1 MLFFSQ
7 RASRLTFSWG
17 RLRSLY
23 MVANL
28 LVLLLVYPASSGSN
42 GDTTSHDNA
51 GVAQSEILS
60 DADIDAWEGDD
71 DLTSDP
77 HQEISLIFCG
87 NRERMWDRVWRIK
100 SNLSSSLARMPR
112 TCHLVTNI
120 RVSDVSNSTL
130 KATANFRTETF
141 KHEEKDSTAF
151 FGRYLY
157 DLKRTGDQLTIQNKK
172 IIVYNDIIPRQMDIF
187 NI

>member
-1 MLFFSQ
+1 M
-7 RASRLTFSWG
+7 
-17 RLRSLY
+17 SLEQY
-23 MVANL
+23 QLKEAVTE
-28 LVLLLVYPASSGSN
+28 LLLEEA
-42 GDTTSHDNA
+42 DTVDQRRWDDWLA
-51 GVAQSEILS
+51 LYEK
-60 DADIDAWEGDD
+60 DATYYAPAWEGDD

-77 HQEISLIFCG
+77 HKEISLIFCG
-87 NRERMWDRVWRIK
+87 NRERMWDRIWRIK

-120 RVSDVSNSTL
+120 RISESSETAL
-130 KATANFRTETF
+130 KVTSNFRTETF
-141 KHEEKDSTAF
+141 KHEEKDSTSF

-157 DLKRTGDQLTIQNKK
+157 DLKRSGDTLTIQNKK

>member
-1 MLFFSQ
+1 MALDVAQ
-7 RASRLTFSWG
+7 
-17 RLRSLY
+17 LRE
-23 MVANL
+23 AATE
-28 LVLLLVYPASSGSN
+28 LLLEEA
-42 GDTTSHDNA
+42 DTIDQRRWDDWLA
-51 GVAQSEILS
+51 LYEE
-60 DADIDAWEGDD
+60 DATYYAPAWEGDD
-71 DLTSDP
+71 DLTSNP

-120 RVSDVSNSTL
+120 RVSDVSNSAL
-130 KATANFRTETF
+130 KATANFRTETY

>member
-1 MLFFSQ
+1 MALDAAQ
-7 RASRLTFSWG
+7 
-17 RLRSLY
+17 LRE
-23 MVANL
+23 AATE
-28 LVLLLVYPASSGSN
+28 LLLEEA
-42 GDTTSHDNA
+42 DTIDQRRWDDWLA
-51 GVAQSEILS
+51 LFEE
-60 DADIDAWEGDD
+60 DATYYAPAWEGDD

-120 RVSDVSNSTL
+120 RVSDVNDSAL

>member
-1 MLFFSQ
+1 MSLEGYQLREAVTELILEEADAIDQRRWDDWLALF
-7 RASRLTFSWG
+7 A
-17 RLRSLY
+17 
-23 MVANL
+23 
-28 LVLLLVYPASSGSN
+28 
-42 GDTTSHDNA
+42 
-51 GVAQSEILS
+51 E
-60 DADIDAWEGDD
+60 DATYYAPAWESDD

-77 HQEISLIFCG
+77 RKEISLIYCG
-87 NRERMWDRVWRIK
+87 SRERMWDRVWRIK

-120 RVSDVSNSTL
+120 RIAESSDTTIKVT
-130 KATANFRTETF
+130 TNFRTETF
-141 KHEEKDSTAF
+141 KHEEKDSTSF

-157 DLKRTGDQLTIQNKK
+157 DLKRVGDNLTIQNKK

>member
-1 MLFFSQ
+1 MALDAAQ
-7 RASRLTFSWG
+7 
-17 RLRSLY
+17 LREA
-23 MVANL
+23 VTE
-28 LVLLLVYPASSGSN
+28 LLLEEA
-42 GDTTSHDNA
+42 DTVDQRRWDDWLA
-51 GVAQSEILS
+51 LFEE
-60 DADIDAWEGDD
+60 DATYYAPAWEGDD

-120 RVSDVSNSTL
+120 RVSDVSNSAL

>member
-1 MLFFSQ
+1 MALDAAQ
-7 RASRLTFSWG
+7 
-17 RLRSLY
+17 LREA
-23 MVANL
+23 VTE
-28 LVLLLVYPASSGSN
+28 LLLEEA
-42 GDTTSHDNA
+42 DTVDQRRWDDWLA
-51 GVAQSEILS
+51 LFEE
-60 DADIDAWEGDD
+60 DATYYAPAWEGDD

-120 RVSDVSNSTL
+120 RISDVSNSTL

>member
-1 MLFFSQ
+1 MSMDGIL
-7 RASRLTFSWG
+7 
-17 RLRSLY
+17 LRD
-23 MVANL
+23 AATE
-28 LVLLLVYPASSGSN
+28 LLLEEA
-42 GDTTSHDNA
+42 
-51 GVAQSEILS
+51 
-60 DADIDAWEGDD
+60 DAIDQQRWDDWLALYEEDAEYYAPAWEGDH
-71 DLTSDP
+71 DLTSNP
-77 HQEISLIFCG
+77 RQEISLIYCG
-87 NRERMWDRVWRIK
+87 NRDRLADRVWRIR

-120 RVSDVSNSTL
+120 RVDTVQDDVV
-130 KATANFRTETF
+130 KVTANFRTETF

-157 DLKRTGDQLTIQNKK
+157 DLKQRAEALTIQNKK

>member
-1 MLFFSQ
+1 MALDAAQ
-7 RASRLTFSWG
+7 LKEAATE
-17 RLRSLY
+17 
-23 MVANL
+23 
-28 LVLLLVYPASSGSN
+28 LLLEEA
-42 GDTTSHDNA
+42 DTIDQRRWDDWLA
-51 GVAQSEILS
+51 LFEE
-60 DADIDAWEGDD
+60 DATYYAPAWEGDD

-120 RVSDVSNSTL
+120 RVSDVSNSAL

>member
-1 MLFFSQ
+1 MALDAAQ
-7 RASRLTFSWG
+7 LKEAATE
-17 RLRSLY
+17 
-23 MVANL
+23 
-28 LVLLLVYPASSGSN
+28 LLLEEA
-42 GDTTSHDNA
+42 DTIDQRRWDDWLA
-51 GVAQSEILS
+51 LFEE
-60 DADIDAWEGDD
+60 DATYYAPAWEGDD

>member
-1 MLFFSQ
+1 MVLDATQLREAVTELLFEEADAVDQRRWDDWLMLFEE
-7 RASRLTFSWG
+7 
-17 RLRSLY
+17 
-23 MVANL
+23 
-28 LVLLLVYPASSGSN
+28 
-42 GDTTSHDNA
+42 NA
-51 GVAQSEILS
+51 EYYAP
-60 DADIDAWEGDD
+60 AWEGDD

-77 HQEISLIFCG
+77 HKEISLIYCSS
-87 NRERMWDRVWRIK
+87 RERMWDRVWRIR

-120 RVSDVSNSTL
+120 RIGETGNTAIKV
-130 KATANFRTETF
+130 TANFRTETF

-157 DLKRTGDQLTIQNKK
+157 DLKRDDDKLTIQNKK

-187 NI
+187 NV

>member
-1 MLFFSQ
+1 MVLDANQLREAVTELLFEEADAVDQRRWDDWLMLFEE
-7 RASRLTFSWG
+7 
-17 RLRSLY
+17 
-23 MVANL
+23 
-28 LVLLLVYPASSGSN
+28 
-42 GDTTSHDNA
+42 D
-51 GVAQSEILS
+51 AQYY
-60 DADIDAWEGDD
+60 APAWEGDD

-77 HQEISLIFCG
+77 HKEISLIYCG
-87 NRERMWDRVWRIK
+87 SRERMWDRVWRIR

-120 RVSDVSNSTL
+120 RIGETSDTVI

-157 DLKRTGDQLTIQNKK
+157 DLKRDGTSLTIQNKK

>member
-1 MLFFSQ
+1 MSLEGYLLKEAVTELLFEEADAVDQ
-7 RASRLTFSWG
+7 RRWDDWLALF
-17 RLRSLY
+17 
-23 MVANL
+23 
-28 LVLLLVYPASSGSN
+28 
-42 GDTTSHDNA
+42 
-51 GVAQSEILS
+51 EE
-60 DADIDAWEGDD
+60 DATYYAPAWEGDD

-77 HQEISLIFCG
+77 RKEISLIFCG
-87 NRERMWDRVWRIK
+87 SRDRMWDRVWRIR

-120 RVSDVSNSTL
+120 RLSEISDSAL
-130 KATANFRTETF
+130 KVTANFRTDTF
-141 KHEEKDSTAF
+141 KHEEKDSTSF

-157 DLKRTGDQLTIQNKK
+157 DLKRVGDTLTIQNKK

>member
-1 MLFFSQ
+1 MALDAAQ
-7 RASRLTFSWG
+7 
-17 RLRSLY
+17 LREA
-23 MVANL
+23 VTE
-28 LVLLLVYPASSGSN
+28 LLLEEA
-42 GDTTSHDNA
+42 DTVDQRRWDDWLA
-51 GVAQSEILS
+51 LFEE
-60 DADIDAWEGDD
+60 DATYYAPAWEGDD

>member
-1 MLFFSQ
+1 MALDAAQ
-7 RASRLTFSWG
+7 LKEAATE
-17 RLRSLY
+17 
-23 MVANL
+23 
-28 LVLLLVYPASSGSN
+28 LLLEEA
-42 GDTTSHDNA
+42 DTIDQRRWDDWLA
-51 GVAQSEILS
+51 LFEE
-60 DADIDAWEGDD
+60 DATYYAPAWEGDD

-120 RVSDVSNSTL
+120 RVSDVNDSAL